1 MPDLIELGYAPSDVA
16 DKRLR
21 RHELTEIGIRHSL
34 FVADIHARMIA
45 LTHSDPQRSCSG
57 RKVSCRGIPSPPV
70 RATQRSQSA
79 QMRISS

>member
-1 MPDLIELGYAPSDVA
+1 
-16 DKRLR
+16 
-21 RHELTEIGIRHSL
+21 
-34 FVADIHARMIA
+34 MIA